1 MPIFLLKTIFA
12 VIMLF
17 LTGVAMFTMFEILAR
32 PEKKY
37 NIQRL
42 KDLHRVN
49 GFVYILFYL
58 VTAFFCLQFIGDTK
72 TELSSRAAF
81 HGVLAL
87 AIITALGF
95 KIAFIEIYKQF
106 YKKVAAIGLSIAF
119 MTFLLFGMSGGYYLL
134 VTDLGTDLRFGKVME
149 EKPAAG
155 PQNMEQIQVSTD
167 PDKIRA
173 GKALFAK
180 QCASCHSADSTR
192 TILGP
197 GLKGVLKREKLPVS
211 GRPATPE
218 NIARQ
223 LRAPFDKMP
232 SFKHLSGEQVKD
244 AIAYLNT
251 L

>member
-1 MPIFLLKTIFA
+1 MLL
-12 VIMLF
+12 
-17 LTGVAMFTMFEILAR
+17 LTGVAMFTMFEVLAR

-37 NIQRL
+37 NIQNL

-49 GFVYILFYL
+49 GFIYILLYL
-58 VTAFFCLQFIGDTK
+58 ATAFFCLQFIANTK
-72 TELSSRAAF
+72 TELSARIAF
-81 HGVLAL
+81 HGILAL

-106 YKKVAAIGLSIAF
+106 YKKVPAIGISIAF
-119 MTFLLFGMSGGYYLL
+119 ITFLLFGMSGGYYLL

-149 EKPAAG
+149 GKPGPG
-155 PQNMEQIQVSTD
+155 PQKMGQIQVSTD
-167 PDKIRA
+167 PDKIKA
-173 GKALFAK
+173 GKALFEK

-192 TILGP
+192 TIIGP
-197 GLKGVLKREKLPVS
+197 GLKGVLKREKLPES

-223 LRAPFDKMP
+223 LRDPFDKMP
-232 SFKHLSGEQVKD
+232 SFRRLSAEQVND